1 MPRAEA
7 PSKNGPTPDDPGFV
21 EWVTARGTP
30 LRRKAYLLCG
40 DWDRA
45 DDLVQDTLV
54 YVFARWGRVA
64 RGSNVD
70 AYVNRVLVH
79 KAVDEGRK
87 PWRRVR
93 LVEHVPEVADHAA
106 GAALVGVE
114 HADSPLALALAELP
128 VGQRA
133 VLVLRYTDD
142 LSVEE
147 IARVLDLPSG
157 TVKSR
162 LSRAVQAVRSH
173 LETQGLG
180 VSAAGPED
188 TP

>member
-1 MPRAEA
+1 M
-7 PSKNGPTPDDPGFV
+7 
-21 EWVTARGTP
+21 
-30 LRRKAYLLCG
+30 
-40 DWDRA
+40 
-45 DDLVQDTLV
+45 
-54 YVFARWGRVA
+54 
-64 RGSNVD
+64 
-70 AYVNRVLVH
+70 
-79 KAVDEGRK
+79 
-87 PWRRVR
+87 
-93 LVEHVPEVADHAA
+93 
-106 GAALVGVE
+106 
-114 HADSPLALALAELP
+114 ALALAELP